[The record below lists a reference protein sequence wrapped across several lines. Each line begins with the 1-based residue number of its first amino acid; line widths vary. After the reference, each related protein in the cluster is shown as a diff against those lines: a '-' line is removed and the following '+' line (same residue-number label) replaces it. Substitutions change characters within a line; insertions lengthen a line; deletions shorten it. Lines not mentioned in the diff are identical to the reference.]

1 MKADDLRGFWG
12 AVRAELDAVP
22 VGAETEP
29 VEPPLDA
36 LVQVQRVTMSGLGG
50 VRFRAYL
57 CTPQLGAGAGPRP
70 AVVCTPGY
78 GGTTPHTSWWGLCY
92 DRGFALLVVYPRGQ
106 GDSAELW
113 RVPAG
118 LSKLTM
124 GLDDPAGQYYRA
136 AYADCMR
143 GIDFLCEHPGIDRE
157 RIGALGLSQGGG
169 LTLATAA
176 LDGRVRAAVA
186 HEPFLCNYP
195 VAVETATT
203 GPYLELTAW
212 LREHPERREQ
222 ALATLAWFDP
232 VNLAQLIA
240 CPTFISIG
248 LADTTCPPETIRPVY
263 DAITAMKG
271 LIEIP
276 GAGHGWQYDYRPFN
290 DLWLRR
296 FLG

>member
-1 MKADDLRGFWG
+1 MRSKRTRHLSPVFCAVAVLFLAVSPVAAQRATDHKQLKYPSLRD
-12 AVRAELDAVP
+12 VAVP
-22 VGAETEP
+22 E
-29 VEPPLDA
+29 
-36 LVQVQRVTMSGLGG
+36 VQRVTLSGLGG

-57 CTPQLGAGAGPRP
+57 CTPQVGAGAGPRP

-78 GGTTPHTSWWGLCY
+78 GGGTPHTSWWGLCY

-113 RVPAG
+113 TVPAG

-124 GLDDPAGQYYRA
+124 GLDDPAGHYYRA
-136 AYADCMR
+136 AYADCLR

-195 VAVETATT
+195 VAIETATT
-203 GPYLELTAW
+203 GP
-212 LREHPERREQ
+212 
-222 ALATLAWFDP
+222 
-232 VNLAQLIA
+232 
-240 CPTFISIG
+240 
-248 LADTTCPPETIRPVY
+248 
-263 DAITAMKG
+263 
-271 LIEIP
+271 
-276 GAGHGWQYDYRPFN
+276 
-290 DLWLRR
+290 
-296 FLG
+296 